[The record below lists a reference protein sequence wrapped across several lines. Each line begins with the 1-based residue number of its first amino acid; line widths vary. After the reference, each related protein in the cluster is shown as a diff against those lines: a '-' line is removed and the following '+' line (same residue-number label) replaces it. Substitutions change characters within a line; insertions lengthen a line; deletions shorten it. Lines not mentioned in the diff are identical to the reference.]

1 MKCRALRESSSVTLS
16 SSCISSVIK
25 RGITL
30 GKNRPAIAASGSE
43 ARIFFVFSVL
53 GCRQRFIASWCQKN
67 HLNQKFKFLDKI
79 RKYNLYYS
87 LIYPIK

>member
-1 MKCRALRESSSVTLS
+1 MRESSSVTLS

-43 ARIFFVFSVL
+43 ARFFFVFSVL
-53 GCRQRFIASWCQKN
+53 GCRQRFIASWCKKKSSQS
-67 HLNQKFKFLDKI
+67 KI
-79 RKYNLYYS
+79 
-87 LIYPIK
+87 